1 MESVTKLLEDFR
13 DGRSSPLEVMRESLQ
28 RIEEVNPGI
37 NAFRA
42 VDAQGALA
50 AAAESAKRWEE
61 GNPVGLLDGIPVSVK
76 DTLMA
81 EGFAFRQGSLVTP
94 DVPATE
100 SAPVVRAARHE
111 GAIVVG
117 ITTCPEFGSSVLTVS
132 PLTGTTRNPHDLSK
146 HSGGS
151 SGGAAASVAAGLL
164 PLALGSDAAGSV
176 RIPASFCGVIGF
188 KPSGGL
194 IPAYPRNV
202 VGPLSS
208 AGFLAT
214 TVGDAAL
221 ALRAT
226 VKPDARDVE
235 AVASYDPDCDARLES
250 GIRGLRIAYSKDFG
264 YVRWI
269 EPEVERLVTQ
279 AVRTLEA
286 LGAIVEEVDPG
297 FPDPEDA
304 IVLHL
309 AMGYGHMLGHLT
321 GDQLELLTPSLRETI
336 AAGQALTAMDFM
348 AAQDSRI
355 DLGRRMAAF
364 HQKFDILATPTL
376 PVTAFDAE
384 ATRPKS
390 FPADAS
396 PRALTRFVYP
406 FNLTQ
411 QPAISLPCGVA
422 GDGLP
427 VGLQLVG
434 PRRGDATVLQCAR
447 AYEAAAGPL
456 IPAPG
461 T

>member
-1 MESVTKLLEDFR
+1 MESVTQLLEDFR
-13 DGRSSPLEVMRESLQ
+13 ERRSSPLEVIRESLH
-28 RIEEVNPGI
+28 RIEQDNPGI
-37 NAFRA
+37 NAFRT
-42 VDAQGALA
+42 VDSQRALA
-50 AAAESAKRWEE
+50 AAAESAKRWERAD
-61 GNPVGLLDGIPVSVK
+61 PAGLLDGIPVSVK

-100 SAPVVRAARHE
+100 SAPVVHASRQE

-164 PLALGSDAAGSV
+164 PLALGTDAAGSI

-194 IPAYPRNV
+194 LPAYPRNV
-202 VGPLSS
+202 AGPLSS
-208 AGFLAT
+208 PGFLAT
-214 TVGDAAL
+214 TVGDVAL

-226 VKPDARDVE
+226 AKPDARDVE
-235 AVASYDPDCDARLES
+235 AVTSYDPDCDARLES
-250 GIRGLRIAYSKDFG
+250 GVRGLRIAYSKDFG

-269 EPEVERLVTQ
+269 DPEVEQLVDK
-279 AVRTLEA
+279 AVRALEA
-286 LGAIVEEVDPG
+286 LGAVVEEADPG

-309 AMGYGHMLGHLT
+309 AMGYGHMLRHLT
-321 GDQLELLTPSLRETI
+321 GEQLELLTPSLQETI
-336 AAGQALTAMDFM
+336 AAGQALSAMDFM
-348 AAQDSRI
+348 AAQDGRI

-364 HQKFDILATPTL
+364 HQDFDVLATPTL
-376 PVTAFDAE
+376 PVPAFDA
-384 ATRPKS
+384 ADAQPKS

-411 QPAISLPCGVA
+411 QPAISLPCGVT

-434 PRRGDATVLQCAR
+434 PRRGDAAVLRCAR

-456 IPAPG
+456 IRAPA

>member
-1 MESVTKLLEDFR
+1 MEPVTQLLENFR
-13 DGRSSPLEVMRESLQ
+13 QKRSSPLEVMQDSLG
-28 RIEEVNPGI
+28 RIEQANPGI
-37 NAFRA
+37 NAFRT
-42 VDAQGALA
+42 VDGQGALA
-50 AAAESAKRWEE
+50 AAAESAERWEE
-61 GNPVGLLDGIPVSVK
+61 GNPVGLLDGIGVSVK

-100 SAPVVRAARHE
+100 SAPVVRASRQE

-151 SGGAAASVAAGLL
+151 SGGAAASVAAGLV

-188 KPSGGL
+188 KPTGGL

-214 TVGDAAL
+214 TVGDVAL

-226 VKPDARDVE
+226 AKPDTRDVE
-235 AVASYDPDCDARLES
+235 AVTSYDPDWDARLES
-250 GIRGLRIAYSKDFG
+250 GARGLRIAYSKDFG
-264 YVRWI
+264 YVQWI
-269 EPEVERLVTQ
+269 DPEVEQLVTR
-279 AVRTLEA
+279 AVRTLEG
-286 LGAIVEEVDPG
+286 LGAIVEEANPG
-297 FPDPEDA
+297 FADPEDA
-304 IVLHL
+304 IVLQL
-309 AMGYGHMLGHLT
+309 AMGYGHMLRHLT
-321 GDQLELLTPSLRETI
+321 AEQLDLLTPSLRGTI
-336 AAGQALTAMDFM
+336 VAGQALTAMDFM
-348 AAQDSRI
+348 AAQDRRI

-364 HQKFDILATPTL
+364 HQKFDVLATPTL
-376 PVTAFDAE
+376 PVPAFDAD
-384 ATRPKS
+384 AAQPKS
-390 FPADAS
+390 FPPDAS

-411 QPAISLPCGVA
+411 QPAISLPCGMT

-434 PRRGDATVLQCAR
+434 PRRGDATVLQVAR

-456 IPAPG
+456 TAAP
-461 T
+461 

>member
-1 MESVTKLLEDFR
+1 MEPVTKLLADFR
-13 DGRSSPLEVMRESLQ
+13 EKRSSPLEVMQGSLD
-28 RIEEVNPGI
+28 RIEQANPGI
-37 NAFRA
+37 NAFRT
-42 VDAQGALA
+42 VDVQGALA

-61 GNPVGLLDGIPVSVK
+61 GNPAGLLDGIGVSVK
-76 DTLMA
+76 DTLMT
-81 EGFAFRQGSLVTP
+81 EGFAFRQGSLATP

-100 SAPVVRAARHE
+100 SAPVVRASRQE

-151 SGGAAASVAAGLL
+151 SGGAAAGVAAGLV

-188 KPSGGL
+188 KPTGGL

-214 TVGDAAL
+214 TVGDVAL
-221 ALRAT
+221 ALRAAA
-226 VKPDARDVE
+226 KQDIRDVE
-235 AVASYDPDCDARLES
+235 AVTSYDPDWDARLES
-250 GIRGLRIAYSKDFG
+250 GARGLRIAYSKDFG
-264 YVRWI
+264 YVQWI
-269 EPEVERLVTQ
+269 DPEVEQLVTQ
-279 AVRTLEA
+279 AVRTLEG
-286 LGAIVEEVDPG
+286 LGAIVEEADPG
-297 FPDPEDA
+297 FADPEDA

-309 AMGYGHMLGHLT
+309 AMGYGHMLRHLT
-321 GDQLELLTPSLRETI
+321 AEQLDLLTPSLRGTI
-336 AAGQALTAMDFM
+336 EAGQALTAMDFM

-376 PVTAFDAE
+376 PVPAFDAD
-384 ATRPKS
+384 AAQPKS

-411 QPAISLPCGVA
+411 QPAISLPCGTT

-434 PRRGDATVLQCAR
+434 PRRGDATVLECAR

-456 IPAPG
+456 IATP
-461 T
+461 